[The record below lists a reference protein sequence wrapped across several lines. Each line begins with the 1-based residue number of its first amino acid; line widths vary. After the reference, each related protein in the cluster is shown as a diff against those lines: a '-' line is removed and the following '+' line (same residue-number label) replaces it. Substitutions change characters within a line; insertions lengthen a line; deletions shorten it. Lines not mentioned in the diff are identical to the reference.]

1 MKKML
6 MITLAVMMLLALPA
20 TALAEGVTPQAKS
33 FLLMDA
39 NSGTVLGENNADQQL
54 PCASVVKTMTMLL
67 LFEAVENGR
76 LSLSDTV
83 SISEHA
89 ASMGGTQVFLDVN
102 TTHTVENLLKAM
114 VINSANDATTALAE
128 KMAGSE
134 DAFVEMMN
142 KKAQVMNLG
151 AHFVNA
157 TGLDADGQTM
167 SARDIAAVSKELVKY
182 DLLFT
187 WSTIWMEN
195 YKHPDGRETEMVN
208 ANRLVKYYNGGDGL
222 CTGSSN
228 SAGYCIAATAKR
240 DSGRFIF
247 VALGAPSSDVRFEDA
262 RAALDYAFA
271 GFSPTTVVR
280 EGQQLC
286 QNYPVSG
293 GTKAGVDVYAGG
305 EFSMLLEKGTEGQME
320 KELVMLEE
328 VKAPVEKGQ
337 KIGYLRILMNGEEIG
352 RVDAVAGETIPARNY
367 ANSLHS
373 IMVWWLFG

>member
-6 MITLAVMMLLALPA
+6 LIMLVIMMALAIPV
-20 TALAEGVTPQAKS
+20 TAFAEGVTPQAKS
-33 FLLMDA
+33 FVLMDA
-39 NSGTVLGENNADQQL
+39 NSGTILAENNADEQL
-54 PCASVVKTMTMLL
+54 PCASVIKTMTMLL
-67 LFEAVENGR
+67 LFDAVESGR
-76 LSLSDTV
+76 LSLQDTV

-114 VINSANDATTALAE
+114 MINSANDATVALAE

-134 DAFVEMMN
+134 QAFVEMMN
-142 KKAQVMNLG
+142 KKAQVMGLG

-167 SARDIAAVSKELVKY
+167 SARDIATISKELVKF
-182 DLLFT
+182 DLPFT
-187 WSTIWMEN
+187 WSTIWMDN

-208 ANRLVKYYNGGDGL
+208 ANRLVKYYEGGDGL
-222 CTGSSN
+222 STGSSN
-228 SAGYCIAATAKR
+228 TAGYCIAATAKR
-240 DSGRFIF
+240 DAGRFIF

-271 GFSPTTVVR
+271 GFSATTVVR
-280 EGQQLC
+280 DGQQLC

-293 GTKAGVDVYAGG
+293 GTKSSVDVNASG
-305 EFSMLLEKGTEGQME
+305 EFSLLLEKGTEGQME
-320 KELVMLEE
+320 KELVMLED

-337 KIGYLRILMNGEEIG
+337 KIGYLRILMDGKEIG
-352 RVDAVAGETIPARNY
+352 RVDAVAGESIPARNY

-373 IMVWWLFG
+373 ILVWWLFG